1 MFIRILPTIT
11 TIMIMMIMIKCCFQE
26 GAILV
31 FMPGWEQIKK
41 LHNMLLEDRL
51 FASGNTV
58 NSQIFRSP

>member
-1 MFIRILPTIT
+1 
-11 TIMIMMIMIKCCFQE
+11 MIMIIMIIIKCSRFQE

-51 FASGNTV
+51 FNKGNTV
-58 NSQIFRSP
+58 NS